1 MRIAIDGT
9 APVIGGGIT
18 WLREMVPALCAA
30 SPEDTFWLF
39 LRSDMLE
46 LKLRAPT
53 NCNHVWIMLP
63 PKARVIGRLVWQQ
76 VVLPLWLYKIKAD
89 VLLAPY
95 DIAPIFAPCKV
106 VLGIQNASP
115 YYGLSPS
122 NWLGRRRL
130 QLLRWLTKISAWRAD
145 KVFFV
150 SEWSR
155 QAISRKLRL
164 PLQKSHVIYHGVSD
178 RFQPREKKP
187 AEQFWG
193 LSPYVLVVGSV
204 CFYKDYITLIKAW
217 KIVVTN
223 MKQYIKKLLIVGP
236 ILESQYYQKL
246 ISLADDL
253 KINESVSFVSSVP
266 PSEMP
271 ALYQGAS
278 TLIMPSYTETFGL
291 PMLEAMACGIPVIA
305 SDIPVAREICGEA
318 ACYYRLGDPEDLA
331 EKLIYVLKDTD
342 KRSELIKSGK
352 ERAQHFSWD
361 KSAVRLLQLLRDAL

>member
-1 MRIAIDGT
+1 
-9 APVIGGGIT
+9 
-18 WLREMVPALCAA
+18 
-30 SPEDTFWLF
+30 
-39 LRSDMLE
+39 
-46 LKLRAPT
+46 
-53 NCNHVWIMLP
+53 
-63 PKARVIGRLVWQQ
+63 
-76 VVLPLWLYKIKAD
+76 
-89 VLLAPY
+89 
-95 DIAPIFAPCKV
+95 
-106 VLGIQNASP
+106 
-115 YYGLSPS
+115 
-122 NWLGRRRL
+122 
-130 QLLRWLTKISAWRAD
+130 
-145 KVFFV
+145 
-150 SEWSR
+150 
-155 QAISRKLRL
+155 
-164 PLQKSHVIYHGVSD
+164 VIYHGVSD

-217 KIVVTN
+217 KIVITN